1 MPGFLDPKDTRL
13 LIGAIGVMV
22 LLFVLTIALQPAP
35 AQQSLGYP
43 SSYSTDWSGAK
54 AAFLLLQSLGF
65 REERWEASPQEL
77 PENSENVTFVLAEPT
92 QQANASDRAA
102 ILRFVSGGGRL
113 LVTGAS
119 GASFAPGAA
128 AEEVDSSD
136 LEPVTYLPLIP
147 SPLTRG
153 APEITMIAPD
163 QWTST
168 RQVELGVYGD
178 ENNPVVVSYH
188 FGQGQVIWWAS
199 SSPLSNGSIREKG
212 NSALFLNSIGSPNS
226 RVLWD
231 EYFHGARGS
240 LGAFF
245 AKTPLPW
252 AGLQVA
258 IALIALLFTFSRR
271 SGPVC
276 MPASDSRLSPVE
288 FVETLGD
295 LYLNAHAAP
304 AAVGVAYQRF
314 LSSLLRKLGLPA
326 KTKLSELSHAA
337 AGQFNWSEAALLDT
351 LSRSERAKRGI
362 NVDESVALDLVRQ
375 LHGYTAD
382 LELVRKSLSGRS
394 EWK

>member
-188 FGQGQVIWWAS
+188 FGTGTGDLVGIVVA
-199 SSPLSNGSIREKG
+199 
-212 NSALFLNSIGSPNS
+212 
-226 RVLWD
+226 
-231 EYFHGARGS
+231 
-240 LGAFF
+240 AF
-245 AKTPLPW
+245 KW
-252 AGLQVA
+252 
-258 IALIALLFTFSRR
+258 I
-271 SGPVC
+271 
-276 MPASDSRLSPVE
+276 DSRK
-288 FVETLGD
+288 
-295 LYLNAHAAP
+295 
-304 AAVGVAYQRF
+304 
-314 LSSLLRKLGLPA
+314 RK
-326 KTKLSELSHAA
+326 
-337 AGQFNWSEAALLDT
+337 
-351 LSRSERAKRGI
+351 
-362 NVDESVALDLVRQ
+362 
-375 LHGYTAD
+375 
-382 LELVRKSLSGRS
+382 
-394 EWK
+394 